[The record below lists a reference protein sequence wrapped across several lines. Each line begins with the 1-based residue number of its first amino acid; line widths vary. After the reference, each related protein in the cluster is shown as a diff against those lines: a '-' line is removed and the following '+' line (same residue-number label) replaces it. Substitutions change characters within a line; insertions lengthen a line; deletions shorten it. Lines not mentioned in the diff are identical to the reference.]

1 MVFYFVTVNN
11 QSATS
16 IKFFNLNTFMNIGIL
31 GTKLGMTQIF
41 DESGLAIPVT
51 IIKAGPCLI
60 TQIKT
65 VETDGYNAVQVGYSE
80 IQSKLLNKP
89 KLGHL
94 QKAGSPPLK
103 YLKEYRIQSSSGEL
117 VGATISVNSFNLG
130 DKVSITGKTIG
141 KGFAGTVKR
150 HNFTRGPMTHGS
162 KNHREPGSIGMG
174 TTPGRVYP
182 GKKMAGRLGGKQ
194 TTIKNLQIVLI
205 NPENNLLVVKGAIPG
220 KLGNLLSIKK
230 ITK

>member
-1 MVFYFVTVNN
+1 
-11 QSATS
+11 
-16 IKFFNLNTFMNIGIL
+16 MNIGIL

-51 IIKAGPCLI
+51 IIKAGPCTV

-65 VETDGYNAVQVGYSE
+65 LDTDGYNSVQLGYLE
-80 IQSKLLNKP
+80 TQSKLLNKP
-89 KLGHL
+89 ELGHL
-94 QKAGSPPLK
+94 RKTGSPPLK
-103 YLKEYRIQSSSGEL
+103 YLKEYRVESSPSTPLGSVL
-117 VGATISVNSFNLG
+117 SVDLFNIGDKISV
-130 DKVSITGKTIG
+130 TGKTIG

-182 GKKMAGRLGGKQ
+182 GKRMAGRLGGKH

-205 NPENNLLVVKGAIPG
+205 NLENNLLVVKGAIPG

-230 ITK
+230 IGK

>member
-1 MVFYFVTVNN
+1 
-11 QSATS
+11 
-16 IKFFNLNTFMNIGIL
+16 MNIGIL

-51 IIKAGPCLI
+51 IIKAGPCKI
-60 TQIKT
+60 TQLKT
-65 VETDGYNAVQVGYSE
+65 PEKDGYTSIQIGYSE
-80 IQSKLLNKP
+80 IKSNLLTKP
-89 KLGHL
+89 ELGHL

-103 YLKEYRIQSSSGEL
+103 YLKEYRVNSIDGMSI
-117 VGATISVNSFNLG
+117 GASISVELFNIG
-130 DKVSITGKTIG
+130 DNVSISGKTIG
-141 KGFAGTVKR
+141 KGFSGTVKR

-182 GKKMAGRLGGKQ
+182 GKKMAGRLGNKQ
-194 TTIKNLQIVLI
+194 TTIKNLQVVLI
-205 NPENNLLVVKGAIPG
+205 NPENNLMVVKGAVPG
-220 KLGNLLSIKK
+220 KIGNIISIKK